1 MDKTERELLLSYF
14 MIKEAIL
21 KEQLMVLDLIK
32 INVAVN
38 DETGKAFHNGEYA
51 AYERIL
57 KMVCKKIDQI
67 RGITDESEEFDEK
80 NNQDSL

>member
-14 MIKEAIL
+14 MLKEAIL
-21 KEQLMVLDLIK
+21 KEQLLVLDLIK

-57 KMVCKKIDQI
+57 KTICKKIDQI
-67 RGITDESEEFDEK
+67 RGVTDETENGINEE
-80 NNQDSL
+80 NNQAM

>member
-21 KEQLMVLDLIK
+21 KEQLIVLDLIK

-67 RGITDESEEFDEK
+67 RGITDESEESNEE
-80 NNQDSL
+80 NI